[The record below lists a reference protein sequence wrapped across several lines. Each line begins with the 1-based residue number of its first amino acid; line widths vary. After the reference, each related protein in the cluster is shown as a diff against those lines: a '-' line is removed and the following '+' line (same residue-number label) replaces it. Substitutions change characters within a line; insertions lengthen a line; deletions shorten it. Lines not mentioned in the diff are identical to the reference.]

1 MWAVKK
7 LFFAYFVLEKH
18 RAVAL
23 KTNSKYKAIF
33 RLFKTDTTQNQVV
46 LTPPFSFCQTAS
58 QKVIVLLS
66 SWFVQPWPSCK
77 TNAQTN
83 FLSSV
88 AIFDFILRPKNFSRM
103 FVVAEKSRKSKFLF
117 HVLYSCYIKF
127 YFDYIFY
134 IYLLCFIIYLF
145 IYLYVHY
152 MLFNFVIIS
161 IFILFDFKFV
171 W

>member
-77 TNAQTN
+77 TNTQTN

-88 AIFDFILRPKNFSRM
+88 AIFNFILRPKNFSSM
-103 FVVAEKSRKSKFLF
+103 FMVVEMSQKSKFL
-117 HVLYSCYIKF
+117 LYVWCSIKF
-127 YFDYIFY
+127 HFGYIFH
-134 IYLLCFIIYLF
+134 IYVIYFIIYLLY
-145 IYLYVHY
+145 IYMY
-152 MLFNFVIIS
+152 
-161 IFILFDFKFV
+161 ILCYLILL
-171 W
+171 